1 MKDERLI
8 VLLDAYLDG
17 VITPD
22 EKQELE
28 RMLLQSDAA
37 RREFWRRAS
46 LHGWTHAAAKVNY
59 GSKPAEEVARE
70 WRALYA
76 LRGMAIES
84 FISWVRRVSRLG
96 WRLAYLSAACT
107 AAVVLWLGIRALQP
121 PMTDDD
127 TAEEVAAMPEPLGS
141 TNAIASLTRG
151 TAVVWDGSSNVV
163 EIGSA
168 LTSRWLHLKSGA
180 VQIEFYSGA
189 RVILEGPA
197 SLQLLSQGEARLEY
211 GKLSARVPEPAH
223 GFKVHTPE
231 GIVTDLG
238 TEFGLNFQKAQPVK
252 LEVFEGKVELA
263 TTPTNLPRVLVAGE
277 GVEVSALQVQPMR
290 GVDRD
295 EFLSAQ
301 ELARRESA
309 ELRARYANWR
319 QIGRLI
325 DGDPDV
331 LVHFNFEDEHN
342 LDRTLVNR
350 AANSRAGAGAMIFGC
365 DWGEGRWPGKAA
377 LEFNNI
383 DDRVRV
389 QVPGEFDAL
398 TYIAWV
404 RVDRLPN
411 RSNALALED
420 TFRAGETHWQLRR
433 DGSIEL
439 SVRVE
444 PGKTAWDHLVSPAV
458 ITPAYFGKWVQ
469 LAAVCDSKGGM
480 MSLYFNGRLVAGR
493 FMSKKTTLSLGALEL
508 GNWSTTAKTPGPDY
522 IIRDFH
528 GRMDDFALLSRP
540 LTPEE
545 IKHQYELGRP
555 RPAITAVAELKP
567 TDSAKQ

>member
-17 VITPD
+17 VLTSD
-22 EKQELE
+22 EKVELE

-37 RREFWRRAS
+37 RREFWSRAS

-59 GSKPAEEVARE
+59 GAKPAEEVARE
-70 WRALYA
+70 WRAL
-76 LRGMAIES
+76 RGLAIES
-84 FISWVRRVSRLG
+84 IIAWLTRVSRLG
-96 WRLAYLSAACT
+96 WKLVYAGGACAA
-107 AAVVLWLGIRALQP
+107 ALVLWLGIRALQP
-121 PMTDDD
+121 PITDDD
-127 TAEEVAAMPEPLGS
+127 TGDEVAAMPEPLGL
-141 TNAIASLTRG
+141 TNSIATLTRG
-151 TAVVWDGSSNVV
+151 TSVVWDGSSNAV
-163 EIGSA
+163 EIGSTLA
-168 LTSRWLHLKSGA
+168 SRWLHLKSGA

-197 SLQLLSQGEARLEY
+197 SLQLLSPREARLEY

-231 GIVTDLG
+231 GTVTDLG

-252 LEVFEGKVELA
+252 LEVFEGKVEMA
-263 TTPTNLPRVLVAGE
+263 TTPTNQPRVLNAGE
-277 GVEVSALQVQPMR
+277 GVEVSALQMQPLPAE
-290 GVDRD
+290 DR
-295 EFLSAQ
+295 EAFLSAQ
-301 ELARRESA
+301 ELARRELV
-309 ELRARYANWR
+309 ELRARYASWR
-319 QIGRLI
+319 QVGRLV

-350 AANSRAGAGAMIFGC
+350 AANTKAGAGAMIFGC

-377 LEFNNI
+377 LEFNGI

-398 TYIAWV
+398 TYITWV

-411 RSNALALED
+411 RWNALALVN
-420 TFRAGETHWQLRR
+420 TFRAGETHWQIRR
-433 DGSIEL
+433 DGSLEL

-444 PGKTAWDHLVSPAV
+444 PGKTAWDHLVSTPV

-469 LAAVCDSKGGM
+469 LAAVCDGKSGL

-493 FMSKKTTLSLGALEL
+493 YMSKKTMLTLGTLEL
-508 GNWSTTAKTPGPDY
+508 GNWTTSAKTPGPDY

-528 GRMDDFALLSRP
+528 GRFDDFALLSRP

-545 IKHQYELGRP
+545 IKHQFELGRP
-555 RPAITAVAELKP
+555 RLPVTAVAELKSA
-567 TDSAKQ
+567 DSK

>member
-8 VLLDAYLDG
+8 VLLDAFLDG
-17 VITPD
+17 VITLE

-28 RMLLQSDAA
+28 RMLLASDAA
-37 RREFWRRAS
+37 RREFWQRAS

-59 GSKPAEEVARE
+59 GAKPAAEVARE
-70 WRALYA
+70 WRRLPG
-76 LRGMAIES
+76 LAIES
-84 FISWVRRVSRLG
+84 FISWLARVSRLG
-96 WRLAYLSAACT
+96 WKFVYASAAC
-107 AAVVLWLGIRALQP
+107 AAALMLWLGIRALQP

-127 TAEEVAAMPEPLGS
+127 TGDEVAALPEPLGS
-141 TNAIASLTRG
+141 TNSIATLTRG
-151 TAVVWDGSSNVV
+151 TAVVWEGSSNAV

-197 SLQLLSQGEARLEY
+197 ALQLLSPGEARLDY

-231 GIVTDLG
+231 GTVTDLG

-263 TTPTNLPRVLVAGE
+263 TTSTNSPRVLNAGE
-277 GVEVSALQVQPMR
+277 GVEVSALQVQPMK
-290 GVDRD
+290 GIDRE

-301 ELARRESA
+301 ELARRESV
-309 ELRARYANWR
+309 ELRARYASWR
-319 QIGRLI
+319 QVGRLL
-325 DGDPDV
+325 DGDPDI

-342 LDRTLVNR
+342 LDRTLMNR
-350 AANSRAGAGAMIFGC
+350 AASTKAGAAAMIFGC

-377 LEFNNI
+377 LEFNGV
-383 DDRVRV
+383 DDRVRLS
-389 QVPGEFDAL
+389 VPGEYDAL
-398 TYIAWV
+398 TYITWV

-411 RSNALALED
+411 RWNALALVD
-420 TFRAGETHWQLRR
+420 TFRGGETHWQIRR
-433 DGSIEL
+433 DGSLEL

-444 PGKTAWDHLVSPAV
+444 PGKTVWDHLVSPPV
-458 ITPAYFGKWVQ
+458 ITPVYFGKWIQ
-469 LAAVCDSKGGM
+469 LAAVCDTKTGM

-493 FMSKKTTLSLGALEL
+493 FMSKKTLLTLGALEL
-508 GNWSTTAKTPGPDY
+508 GNWSTSAKTPGPDY
-522 IIRDFH
+522 IVRDFH

-540 LTPEE
+540 LTLEE
-545 IKHQYELGRP
+545 IKHQFELGRP
-555 RPAITAVAELKP
+555 RPAQSITAVTEAKLL
-567 TDSAKQ
+567 DSATR

>member
-17 VITPD
+17 VLTSD
-22 EKQELE
+22 EKVELE

-37 RREFWRRAS
+37 RREFWSRAS

-59 GSKPAEEVARE
+59 GAKPAGEVARE
-70 WRALYA
+70 WRAL
-76 LRGMAIES
+76 RGLAIES
-84 FISWVRRVSRLG
+84 IIAWLTRVSRLG
-96 WRLAYLSAACT
+96 WKLVYAGGACAA
-107 AAVVLWLGIRALQP
+107 ALVLWLGIRALQP
-121 PMTDDD
+121 PITDDD
-127 TAEEVAAMPEPLGS
+127 TGDEVAAMPEPLGL
-141 TNAIASLTRG
+141 TNSIATLTRG
-151 TAVVWDGSSNVV
+151 TSVVWDGSSNAV
-163 EIGSA
+163 EIGSTLA
-168 LTSRWLHLKSGA
+168 SRWLHLKSGA

-197 SLQLLSQGEARLEY
+197 SLQLLSPREARLEY

-231 GIVTDLG
+231 GTVTDLG

-252 LEVFEGKVELA
+252 LEVFEGKVEMA
-263 TTPTNLPRVLVAGE
+263 TTPTNQPRVLNAGE
-277 GVEVSALQVQPMR
+277 GVEVSALQMQPLPAE
-290 GVDRD
+290 DR
-295 EFLSAQ
+295 EAFLSAQ
-301 ELARRESA
+301 ELARRELV
-309 ELRARYANWR
+309 ELRARYASWR
-319 QIGRLI
+319 QVGRLV

-350 AANSRAGAGAMIFGC
+350 AANTKAGAGAMIFGC

-377 LEFNNI
+377 LEFNGI

-398 TYIAWV
+398 TYITWV

-411 RSNALALED
+411 RWNALALVN
-420 TFRAGETHWQLRR
+420 TFRAGETHWQIRR
-433 DGSIEL
+433 DGSLEL

-444 PGKTAWDHLVSPAV
+444 PGKTAWDHLVSTPV

-469 LAAVCDSKGGM
+469 LAAVCDGKSGL

-493 FMSKKTTLSLGALEL
+493 YMSKKTMLTLGTLEL
-508 GNWSTTAKTPGPDY
+508 GNWTTSAKTPGPDY

-528 GRMDDFALLSRP
+528 GRFDDFALLSRP

-545 IKHQYELGRP
+545 IKHQFELGRP
-555 RPAITAVAELKP
+555 RLPVTAVAELKSA
-567 TDSAKQ
+567 DSK

>member
-8 VLLDAYLDG
+8 VLLDAFLDG
-17 VITPD
+17 VITSD

-28 RMLLQSDAA
+28 RMLLASDAA
-37 RREFWRRAS
+37 RREFWQRAS

-59 GSKPAEEVARE
+59 GAKPAAEVARE
-70 WRALYA
+70 WQRLPG
-76 LRGMAIES
+76 LAIES
-84 FISWVRRVSRLG
+84 FISWLTRVSRLG
-96 WRLAYLSAACT
+96 WKFVYASAAC
-107 AAVVLWLGIRALQP
+107 AAALMLWLGIRALQP

-127 TAEEVAAMPEPLGS
+127 TGDEVAALPEPLGS
-141 TNAIASLTRG
+141 TNSIATLTRG
-151 TAVVWDGSSNVV
+151 TAVVWDGSSNAV

-197 SLQLLSQGEARLEY
+197 ALQLLSQGEARLDY

-231 GIVTDLG
+231 GTVTDLG

-263 TTPTNLPRVLVAGE
+263 TTRTNSPRVLNAGE
-277 GVEVSALQVQPMR
+277 GVEVSALQVQPMK
-290 GVDRD
+290 GIDRE

-301 ELARRESA
+301 ELARRESV
-309 ELRARYANWR
+309 ELRARYASWR
-319 QIGRLI
+319 QVGRLL
-325 DGDPDV
+325 DGDPDI

-342 LDRTLVNR
+342 LDRTLMNR
-350 AANSRAGAGAMIFGC
+350 AASTKAGAAAMIFGC

-377 LEFNNI
+377 LEFNSV
-383 DDRVRV
+383 DDRVRLS
-389 QVPGEFDAL
+389 VPGEYDAL
-398 TYIAWV
+398 TYITWV

-411 RSNALALED
+411 RWNALALVD
-420 TFRAGETHWQLRR
+420 TFRGGETHWQIRR
-433 DGSIEL
+433 DGSLEL

-444 PGKTAWDHLVSPAV
+444 PGKTVWDHLVSPPV
-458 ITPAYFGKWVQ
+458 ITPAYFGKWIQ
-469 LAAVCDSKGGM
+469 LAAVCDTKTGM

-493 FMSKKTTLSLGALEL
+493 FMSKKTLLTLGALEL
-508 GNWSTTAKTPGPDY
+508 GNWSTSAKTPGPDY
-522 IIRDFH
+522 IVRDFH

-540 LTPEE
+540 LTLEE
-545 IKHQYELGRP
+545 IKHQFELGRP
-555 RPAITAVAELKP
+555 RPAQSITAVAEARLL
-567 TDSAKQ
+567 DSATP